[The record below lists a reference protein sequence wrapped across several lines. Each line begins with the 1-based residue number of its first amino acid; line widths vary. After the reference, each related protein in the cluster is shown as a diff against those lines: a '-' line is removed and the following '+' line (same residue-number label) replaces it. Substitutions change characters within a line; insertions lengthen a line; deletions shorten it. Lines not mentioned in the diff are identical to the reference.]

1 MSNTMMQRTQS
12 GPRSTPWLSCAW
24 HKRVLLGVFVV
35 LMSLCHGV
43 VVPVAASTVSDGAA
57 VVSAAEN
64 EQPPFRDCAASKRLI
79 ALSERRGSAATLDLP
94 ASASALT
101 AHLPEAARGLRVTP
115 LPIPGNHR
123 AFLQVFRI

>member
-1 MSNTMMQRTQS
+1 
-12 GPRSTPWLSCAW
+12 
-24 HKRVLLGVFVV
+24 VLLGVLVV

-43 VVPVAASTVSDGAA
+43 VAPVAASTANDGPA
-57 VVSAAEN
+57 VVAMADN
-64 EQPPFRDCAASKRLI
+64 EQPPFRDCAASKRLV

-94 ASASALT
+94 TAAMALT
-101 AHLPEAARGLRVTP
+101 AHLPASARGLRMDP